1 MQRRYIPERGD
12 LVWCDFDPTR
22 GHEQA
27 RQRPAAL
34 VLSPKLFNQ
43 KVGLA
48 LVVPVT
54 STVRGHPFEVAVS
67 GRKVSGMAL
76 IQQQRTIDYQAC
88 RVVFVERASSAVVS
102 EALLKA
108 RAILAD
114 EA

>member
-1 MQRRYIPERGD
+1 MPRRYIPERGD

-27 RQRPAAL
+27 RQRPAL
-34 VLSPKLFNQ
+34 VLSPKLFNL

-54 STVRGHPFEVAVS
+54 SAVRGHPFEVAVS

-76 IQQQRTIDYQAC
+76 IQQQRTIDYQA
-88 RVVFVERASSAVVS
+88 RSVVFVERASPAVVS
-102 EALLKA
+102 EALSKA
-108 RAILAD
+108 RAILVD

>member
-1 MQRRYIPERGD
+1 MPRRYIPERGD

-22 GHEQA
+22 GHEKA
-27 RQRPAAL
+27 RQRPAL

-76 IQQQRTIDYQAC
+76 IQQQHTIDYQAR
-88 RVVFVERASSAVVS
+88 RVVFVERASSAEVS
-102 EALLKA
+102 EALQKA
-108 RAILAD
+108 RAILA
-114 EA
+114 EEV

>member
-1 MQRRYIPERGD
+1 MPRRYIPERGD

-27 RQRPAAL
+27 RQRPAL

-76 IQQQRTIDYQAC
+76 IQQQRTIDYQAR

-114 EA
+114 EE

>member
-1 MQRRYIPERGD
+1 MPRRYIPERGD

-22 GHEQA
+22 GHEKA
-27 RQRPAAL
+27 RQRPAL

-76 IQQQRTIDYQAC
+76 IQKQRTIDYQA
-88 RVVFVERASSAVVS
+88 RSVVFVERASPAVVS
-102 EALLKA
+102 EVLSKA
-108 RAILAD
+108 RAILVD

>member
-1 MQRRYIPERGD
+1 MPRRYIPERGD
-12 LVWCDFDPTR
+12 LVWCDFHPTR
-22 GHEQA
+22 DHEQA
-27 RQRPAAL
+27 TQRLAL

-76 IQQQRTIDYQAC
+76 IQQQRTIDYQAS

-114 EA
+114 EE

>member
-1 MQRRYIPERGD
+1 MPRRYIPERGD
-12 LVWCDFDPTR
+12 LVWCDFDPTC

-27 RQRPAAL
+27 RQRPAL

-54 STVRGHPFEVAVS
+54 STVRGHSFEVAVS

-76 IQQQRTIDYQAC
+76 IQQQRTIDYQA
-88 RVVFVERASSAVVS
+88 RSVAFVERASPAVVS
-102 EALLKA
+102 EALSKA